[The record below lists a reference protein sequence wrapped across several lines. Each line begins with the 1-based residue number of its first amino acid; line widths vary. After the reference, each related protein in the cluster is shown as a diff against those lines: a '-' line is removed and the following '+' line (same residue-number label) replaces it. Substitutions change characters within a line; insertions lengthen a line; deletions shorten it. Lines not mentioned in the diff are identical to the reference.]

1 MSSKSKGQRG
11 VLTRERVVTAAIEI
25 ADLEGVGRLTMRRL
39 GTELGV
45 EAMSLYNH
53 VANKDDLVAAMLDAV
68 VGEYRLPSGRA
79 DWKATLRSAA
89 LSANKV
95 LVRHPWA
102 PALLLTF
109 HAMPGPHW
117 MRWSDSLLATLRS
130 AGFSPE
136 MTHHAYHAIEG
147 HIDGY
152 SMRQVNFQPY
162 VPDLDQFAADFLAG
176 FDQEGHPHLVE
187 HIQGHL
193 RNEYKTKTG
202 FEFGLDLV
210 LDGLQR
216 ILDEA

>member
-1 MSSKSKGQRG
+1 
-11 VLTRERVVTAAIEI
+11 VVAAAIAI
-25 ADLEGVGRLTMRRL
+25 ADRDGVAHLTMRRL
-39 GTELGV
+39 GAELEV

-53 VANKDDLVAAMLDAV
+53 VANKDDLIAAMLDAV
-68 VGEYRLPSGRA
+68 IGDYRLPSPHGE
-79 DWKATLRSAA
+79 WKAALRSAA
-89 LSANKV
+89 ISANKV

-109 HAMPGPHW
+109 GAMPGPHW
-117 MRWSDSLLATLRS
+117 MRWSESVLATLRT

-136 MTHHAYHAIEG
+136 LTHHAYHALEG

-162 VPDLDQFAADFLAG
+162 AAELETLAADFLAG
-176 FDQEGHPHLVE
+176 FDPNQYPHLVE

-193 RNEYKTKTG
+193 RNTFKAKTG

-210 LDGLQR
+210 LDGLER
-216 ILDEA
+216 TLDEADS